1 MRYQFMYDHRGI
13 HLVRRMCRVL
23 GVSASG
29 YYAWLNRPESN
40 RARENRRLV
49 VEIKAIHKENR
60 GVYGSPRIHADLMD
74 RKTHVSEN
82 RVARLMRENG
92 IAAKQK
98 KKYKATTCKSRR
110 ENVPVTALYEGGLGG
125 LKMYHWYPIH
135 RLEKDDLRRGEGCT
149 AWSYTDEF
157 VERVWLTV

>member
-13 HLVRRMCRVL
+13 HRVRRMCRVL

-60 GVYGSPRIHADLMD
+60 AFTEAPGY
-74 RKTHVSEN
+74 
-82 RVARLMRENG
+82 MRN
-92 IAAKQK
+92 
-98 KKYKATTCKSRR
+98 SRTGK
-110 ENVPVTALYEGGLGG
+110 P
-125 LKMYHWYPIH
+125 M
-135 RLEKDDLRRGEGCT
+135 
-149 AWSYTDEF
+149 
-157 VERVWLTV
+157 